1 MSRISFASAH
11 VWRCRLTHYIAASVK
26 LAQPTPHRSINRA
39 RYGCIT
45 RRPTAHRTR
54 SIIRL
59 IQKWLRAG
67 VLEEEVVTVS
77 DRGTGQGSVVSP
89 LLANVY
95 LHYAF
100 DLWAARWR
108 PPEATGDVIIVRY
121 ADDSVPRMH

>member
-77 DRGTGQGSVVSP
+77 DRGPGRDQWCCHCLPMSTSTTLSTSGLRAGDR
-89 LLANVY
+89 LRL
-95 LHYAF
+95 
-100 DLWAARWR
+100 R
-108 PPEATGDVIIVRY
+108 AT
-121 ADDSVPRMH
+121 